1 MKKIIL
7 LLVLLF
13 IPLTANANTLEP
25 NCKAGKSLLI
35 STIDNEAR
43 YGGLFV
49 VNGQGSVSNVRYRY
63 ISKNGE
69 GEADGTTD
77 WGVNL
82 PGNFFI
88 SKNFEYTEFEF
99 YCVTDTIINTIE
111 VEGKIIYEYNPI
123 YEIKISP
130 ASITLSEG
138 EEAIFTANAHY
149 ADGTVKNVTNLAT
162 WSISNDNA
170 IFVSNNSLLASF
182 YMTVYAAENGM
193 KIRSVKEGSVN
204 VSASYGGVTGTAKL
218 TVAPP
223 ASLKTK
229 LRAFIDKIFN
239 PIHTFLDLAK
249 ERLQQAGTVTAQGL
263 NVGQYLSIFG
273 DMPMPW
279 QLVIYSL
286 MISLALIGS
295 IFMFRSIMRIYYALK
310 DGVKWW

>member
-13 IPLTANANTLEP
+13 IPLTA
-25 NCKAGKSLLI
+25 
-35 STIDNEAR
+35 
-43 YGGLFV
+43 
-49 VNGQGSVSNVRYRY
+49 
-63 ISKNGE
+63 
-69 GEADGTTD
+69 
-77 WGVNL
+77 
-82 PGNFFI
+82 
-88 SKNFEYTEFEF
+88 
-99 YCVTDTIINTIE
+99 
-111 VEGKIIYEYNPI
+111 
-123 YEIKISP
+123 
-130 ASITLSEG
+130 
-138 EEAIFTANAHY
+138 TANAHY
-149 ADGTVKNVTNLAT
+149 ADGIVKNVTNLAT
-162 WSISNDNA
+162 WSISNENA
-170 IFVSNNSLLASF
+170 IFVSNNNSLLANF
-182 YMTVYAAENGM
+182 ITTVYAADG
-193 KIRSVKEGSVN
+193 IRVKSIREGSVDI
-204 VSASYGGVTGTAKL
+204 SATYSGVTGTAKL